1 MGNLLVEGGNS
12 LQGRVYISGAKN
24 AILPILAASLLSESP
39 CQLGGVPDLE
49 DVKVMQGVLQSLGAE
64 VCPGES
70 TFLHVD
76 ASGLDTGEPSADL
89 VGRMRAS
96 FLVAGPLLARLGW
109 VRVALP
115 GGCAIGS
122 RPIDLHLKGFAAL
135 GAEVHM
141 DQGAVHMRARRLCG
155 DQIYLDYP
163 SVGATENIMMA
174 AVLARGETVIENA
187 AEEPEVVDMAR
198 FLSAMGA
205 DVKGAGTKVIRVQGV
220 RELSGADH
228 TVIPDRIEAG
238 TYMAAALATRGN
250 LYLKNVLL
258 EHVKPIVAKMRE
270 MGACIEEMDDGL
282 WVGIDQRPRAVD
294 VKTLPYPG
302 FPTDM
307 QPQMAAVLAVARGS
321 GVVTETVFENR
332 FMHTRE
338 LCRMG
343 ASIRTEDRG
352 AVITGVERLTSAP
365 VQGSDLRASAA
376 LVVAGLAAEGVTEVY
391 GLEHLDR
398 GYVCME
404 DKLAAVGARV
414 SREGLESEVTAGEC

>member
-1 MGNLLVEGGNS
+1 MAKLLVEGGNS

-24 AILPILAASLLSESP
+24 AILPVLAASLLSESP
-39 CQLGGVPDLE
+39 CRLGGVPDLE
-49 DVKVMQGVLQSLGAE
+49 DVKVIQGVLQALGAR
-64 VCPGES
+64 VCPGEA
-70 TFLHVD
+70 TVVNVD
-76 ASGLDTGEPSADL
+76 ASGLASDEPPADL
-89 VGRMRAS
+89 VGMMRAS
-96 FLVAGPLLARLGW
+96 FLVAGPLLARLGR
-109 VRVALP
+109 VRVSLP

-135 GAEVHM
+135 GAEVDM
-141 DQGAVHMRARRLCG
+141 DQGAVNLRARRLCG

-187 AEEPEVVDMAR
+187 AEEPEVVDLAR

-205 DVKGAGTKVIRVQGV
+205 DIKGAGTKVIRVQGV
-220 RELSGADH
+220 LELSGADY

-238 TYMAAALATRGN
+238 TYMAAAIATRGN

-258 EHVKPIVAKMRE
+258 EHVKPIVSKMRE
-270 MGACIEEMDDGL
+270 MGACIEETDDGL
-282 WVGIDQRPRAVD
+282 WVGIDQRPRSVH
-294 VKTLPYPG
+294 VKTWPYPG

-307 QPQMAAVLAVARGS
+307 QAQMSAVLAVARGS
-321 GVVTETVFENR
+321 GLVTETVFENR
-332 FMHTRE
+332 FMHVDE

-343 ASIRTEDRG
+343 ADIYTDERG
-352 AVITGVERLTSAP
+352 AVITGVEKLQGAA

-376 LVVAGLAAEGVTEVY
+376 LVVAGLAAEGVTEVH
-391 GLEHLDR
+391 GLKHLDR

-414 SREGLESEVTAGEC
+414 SREELESEVTAGEC